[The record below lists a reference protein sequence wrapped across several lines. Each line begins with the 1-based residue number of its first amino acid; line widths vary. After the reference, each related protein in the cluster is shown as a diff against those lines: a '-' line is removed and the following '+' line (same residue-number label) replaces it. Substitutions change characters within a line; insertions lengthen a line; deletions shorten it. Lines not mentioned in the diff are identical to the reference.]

1 MNQFNS
7 KFWKAAAKDELRP
20 AMECVY
26 FKNGYLYCTD
36 GYLVVRQNLD
46 IHNAFDNKEQRK
58 FYDGKML
65 HSSVFPIITKA
76 ETIEWDEDK
85 LIAEFGNKTIEI
97 SYKSEPQYPDAEKLI
112 QEVLL
117 FEKNPVN
124 NIGVS
129 HECISRIGDIM
140 TIHTLCF
147 TFTSKSTGIIVTSND
162 EVGLTGSLT
171 EVIIMMPT
179 LIMQP

>member
-26 FKNGYLYCTD
+26 FKDGFLYCTD
-36 GYLVVRQNLD
+36 AHLCVRQNLD
-46 IHNAFDNKEQRK
+46 IHSAFDNKEQRH

-65 HSSVFPIITKA
+65 HSSVFPIIAKA
-76 ETIEWDEDK
+76 DIIEWIEDK
-85 LIAEFGNKTIEI
+85 LIAEFGNKTVEI
-97 SYKSEPQYPDAEKLI
+97 LYKSEPKYPDAEKLI
-112 QEVLL
+112 QDVLAL
-117 FEKNPVN
+117 EKDSVN
-124 NIGVS
+124 NIGVE
-129 HECISRIGDIM
+129 HECVSKIGDIM
-140 TIHTLCF
+140 TIHTLAF
-147 TFTSKSTGIIVTSND
+147 TFTSKSSGIIVTSND
-162 EVGLTGSLT
+162 EAGLTGSLT